1 MINFNKPSF
10 GTEKMMLIT
19 SDKLTPPHSIIGYY
33 CDTLIVGAS
42 LSEPHTGRN
51 FVLSTIHK
59 KLRIKIEELTVAS
72 IFVRVMV
79 HDTVKVTTRLQY
91 FHICSCN
98 GS

>member
-1 MINFNKPSF
+1 MC
-10 GTEKMMLIT
+10 
-19 SDKLTPPHSIIGYY
+19 YY
-33 CDTLIVGAS
+33 QELVIGAS

-51 FVLSTIHK
+51 FVLLTIHK
-59 KLRIKIEELTVAS
+59 KYGIKIRELTTAS

-79 HDTVKVTTRLQY
+79 HDTMKVTARLQN

>member
-1 MINFNKPSF
+1 MALYFFEIALHYPLNIYNYLSW
-10 GTEKMMLIT
+10 
-19 SDKLTPPHSIIGYY
+19 II
-33 CDTLIVGAS
+33 GAS

-51 FVLSTIHK
+51 FMLSTIHK
-59 KLRIKIEELTVAS
+59 KLRIKIGELTVAS

-79 HDTVKVTTRLQY
+79 RDTVKVTARLQY

>member
-1 MINFNKPSF
+1 MAFKKSF
-10 GTEKMMLIT
+10 CLQSSVFI
-19 SDKLTPPHSIIGYY
+19 
-33 CDTLIVGAS
+33 GAS

-59 KLRIKIEELTVAS
+59 KLRIKIGELTVAS

-79 HDTVKVTTRLQY
+79 RDTVKVTARLQY